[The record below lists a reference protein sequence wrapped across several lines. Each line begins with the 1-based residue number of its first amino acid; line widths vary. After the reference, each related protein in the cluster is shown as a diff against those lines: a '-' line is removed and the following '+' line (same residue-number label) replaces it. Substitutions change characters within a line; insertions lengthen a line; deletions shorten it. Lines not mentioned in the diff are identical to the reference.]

1 MARRV
6 KAVSHE
12 DRLTLVE
19 HLDELRTRLIVCIV
33 VFGVALA
40 LCFWQNHLL
49 LEIAQGPLPDDH
61 DQLITFGVTEPFTTT
76 LTVAAYGAIVLS
88 LPIVLW
94 QLYAYVLPAFSQAE
108 RRVVLP
114 ILLLFPLLFLAGL
127 AFAYF
132 VVMPAAVNFL
142 LNFNDSQFN
151 VQVRARDYYS
161 FFSMTMI
168 AGGLIFQL
176 PLAILAVTR
185 LGIVSV
191 EQLTEN
197 RRYAY
202 LVIAIV
208 AAALPGVDPVSMLIE
223 MVPLLVLYE
232 LSILLA
238 RVLGRPRRAGGHGQA
253 LHAGVGRESGAGR
266 QASTGCSSTSGG
278 RRKHVVK
285 VVYAVLAVLMGASLF
300 LVVGPLNIGRTLQQQ
315 QRRRQR
321 RQALRRTG
329 RTDRSE
335 TEKRSGRPEAAAGA

>member
-1 MARRV
+1 VPRRV

-19 HLDELRTRLIVCIV
+19 HLDELRARLIVCIV
-33 VFGVALA
+33 VFAVALA

-49 LEIAQGPLPDDH
+49 LEIASGPLPDDH

-76 LTVAAYGAIVLS
+76 LTVSAYGAVVLS

-108 RRVVLP
+108 RRVILP
-114 ILLLFPLLFLAGL
+114 ILLLFPVLFLAGL

-132 VVMPAAVNFL
+132 VVMPAAVKFL

-161 FFSMTMI
+161 FFSTTEL
-168 AGGLIFQL
+168 ACGLVFQL

-191 EQLTEN
+191 EQLSKN

-202 LVIAIV
+202 LVISIV
-208 AAALPGVDPVSMLIE
+208 AAALPGVDPVSMLLE

-238 RVLGRPRRAGGHGQA
+238 RAFGRPRA
-253 LHAGVGRESGAGR
+253 
-266 QASTGCSSTSGG
+266 SGG
-278 RRKHVVK
+278 M
-285 VVYAVLAVLMGASLF
+285 AEPS
-300 LVVGPLNIGRTLQQQ
+300 T
-315 QRRRQR
+315 
-321 RQALRRTG
+321 
-329 RTDRSE
+329 
-335 TEKRSGRPEAAAGA
+335 

>member
-19 HLDELRTRLIVCIV
+19 HLDELRNRLIVCIAA
-33 VFGVALA
+33 FGVALA

-49 LEIAQGPLPDDH
+49 LEIAAGPLPDNH
-61 DQLITFGVTEPFTTT
+61 DRLITFGVTEPFTTT
-76 LTVAAYGAIVLS
+76 LTVSVYGAFVLS
-88 LPIVLW
+88 LPIFLY
-94 QLYAYVLPAFSQAE
+94 QLYAYVLPAFSQVE

-114 ILLLFPLLFLAGL
+114 ILLLFPVLFLAGI

-142 LNFNDSQFN
+142 LSFNDTQFN

-161 FFSMTMI
+161 FFSMTEI
-168 AGGLIFQL
+168 ACGLIFQM

-185 LGIVSV
+185 LGIVRV
-191 EQLTEN
+191 EQLSEN

-202 LVIAIV
+202 LVMAIV
-208 AAALPGVDPVSMLIE
+208 AAALPGVDPVTMLIE

-238 RVLGRPRRAGGHGQA
+238 RAFGRPGAAGGVA
-253 LHAGVGRESGAGR
+253 EP
-266 QASTGCSSTSGG
+266 STQE
-278 RRKHVVK
+278 H
-285 VVYAVLAVLMGASLF
+285 
-300 LVVGPLNIGRTLQQQ
+300 
-315 QRRRQR
+315 
-321 RQALRRTG
+321 
-329 RTDRSE
+329 
-335 TEKRSGRPEAAAGA
+335 